1 MASLLAGISL
11 QKKSDTKGKNLCRHP
26 GRFLS
31 RIYWRFPP
39 SIPPSIPPPPG
50 SMEQHLLL
58 LFLVVVVAVII
69 YGLSSQQAGTETAN
83 SEKKPSWE
91 SSITTWL

>member
-1 MASLLAGISL
+1 ME
-11 QKKSDTKGKNLCRHP
+11 NLHLKYGVP
-26 GRFLS
+26 LS
-31 RIYWRFPP
+31 C
-39 SIPPSIPPPPG
+39 PPPLEAW
-50 SMEQHLLL
+50 EQHLLL

>member
-1 MASLLAGISL
+1 MTQLTAPGWHDNNCGLIKSRNGKSSLEIRSSPYL
-11 QKKSDTKGKNLCRHP
+11 
-26 GRFLS
+26 
-31 RIYWRFPP
+31 
-39 SIPPSIPPPPG
+39 PPPPPPLEAW
-50 SMEQHLLL
+50 EQHLLL

>member
-1 MASLLAGISL
+1 ME
-11 QKKSDTKGKNLCRHP
+11 NLHLKYGVRLTC
-26 GRFLS
+26 
-31 RIYWRFPP
+31 PP
-39 SIPPSIPPPPG
+39 SIPPPPPG

-83 SEKKPSWE
+83 SEKKTFVGKFDNHLAITPSVTFE
-91 SSITTWL
+91 NLAR

>member
-1 MASLLAGISL
+1 ME
-11 QKKSDTKGKNLCRHP
+11 NLHLKYGVPLTC
-26 GRFLS
+26 
-31 RIYWRFPP
+31 
-39 SIPPSIPPPPG
+39 PPPPPPPLEAW
-50 SMEQHLLL
+50 EQHLLL

-83 SEKKPSWE
+83 SEKKPSRE

>member
-1 MASLLAGISL
+1 ME
-11 QKKSDTKGKNLCRHP
+11 NLHLKYGVRLTC
-26 GRFLS
+26 
-31 RIYWRFPP
+31 
-39 SIPPSIPPPPG
+39 PPSIPPPPG

-83 SEKKPSWE
+83 SEKKTFVGKFDNHLAITPSVTFE
-91 SSITTWL
+91 NLAR